1 LRVPVMLD
9 GFIGCAAV
17 APLAKDNAGI
27 GGHCLAAHL
36 SAEAAHGRLLAALG
50 LEPLLRL
57 DMRLGEGSGA
67 AVAAQIV
74 RSALAAHGGMATF
87 AEAAVAGAL

>member
-1 LRVPVMLD
+1 MLLD
-9 GFIGCAAV
+9 GFISSAAI
-17 APLAKDNAGI
+17 APLARDNPAI
-27 GGHCLAAHL
+27 TAHCLAAHS
-36 SAEAAHGRLLAALG
+36 SAETGHARLLQALG
-50 LEPLLRL
+50 LNPLLHL

-74 RSALAAHGGMATF
+74 RSALAAHAGMATF